1 MALPKELIGKGS
13 RIDIGFTIINISERR
28 NIVSIVHA
36 GNMGNNIESVEE
48 NVDLAL
54 GKGTFK
60 KLEKSCKKMTEDGWP
75 DYLYKRTM
83 KF

>member
-1 MALPKELIGKGS
+1 MALPKELIGKRS
-13 RIDIGFTIINISERR
+13 RIDIGFTTINISEKQSA
-28 NIVSIVHA
+28 VSIVHA
-36 GNMGNNIESVEE
+36 GNMGNNIKSVEE

-54 GKGTFK
+54 GKGVFK

-75 DYLYKRTM
+75 DYLYKRVM